1 MVMSF
6 PEGVGGGFCPRSKV
20 LIPEF
25 SGAPR
30 RDAGVG
36 FCSIS
41 PMMKAA
47 YMISAENNKRDGS
60 EGKTPLQ
67 SYQRNSCR
75 GSSCFETLHQV
86 RDPPHF
92 STQEPHTAALR
103 VPAA

>member
-1 MVMSF
+1 MSF

-47 YMISAENNKRDGS
+47 YMISAETIREMDQK
-60 EGKTPLQ
+60 EGLLSKAT
-67 SYQRNSCR
+67 NV
-75 GSSCFETLHQV
+75 TLAAS
-86 RDPPHF
+86 P
-92 STQEPHTAALR
+92 ALR
-103 VPAA
+103 LCTR